1 MLGKCVALFSL
12 TYSLMASLWLGSC
25 LTLPWAI
32 FSFIRTMLEILRHGP
47 MRTPTLREVEERDA
61 VFHPGRGL
69 D

>member
-1 MLGKCVALFSL
+1 
-12 TYSLMASLWLGSC
+12 
-25 LTLPWAI
+25 
-32 FSFIRTMLEILRHGP
+32 MLEILRHGP